1 MDGLCKKIWE
11 PMGMDFTQVFSE
23 HVLDTHQ
30 QTLFGETHP
39 VQRHGTGFK
48 KGVSGEGAKE
58 MCSPG
63 HHAPYMGIPA
73 KHGLNHPLS
82 CHPSPPRPQTNPGLA
97 LPHLVAAEGKMEKAM
112 APHSSTLAWKIPWA
126 EEPGGLQSMG
136 SRKVRHD

>member
-1 MDGLCKKIWE
+1 
-11 PMGMDFTQVFSE
+11 MDFTQVFSE

-73 KHGLNHPLS
+73 KHGLNHP
-82 CHPSPPRPQTNPGLA
+82 R
-97 LPHLVAAEGKMEKAM
+97 
-112 APHSSTLAWKIPWA
+112 
-126 EEPGGLQSMG
+126 
-136 SRKVRHD
+136 

>member
-1 MDGLCKKIWE
+1 MAFVKKIWE
-11 PMGMDFTQVFSE
+11 PTGVDFTQVFSE

-63 HHAPYMGIPA
+63 YHAPYMGIPE
-73 KHGLNHPLS
+73 KHGLNHL
-82 CHPSPPRPQTNPGLA
+82 R
-97 LPHLVAAEGKMEKAM
+97 
-112 APHSSTLAWKIPWA
+112 
-126 EEPGGLQSMG
+126 
-136 SRKVRHD
+136 

>member
-1 MDGLCKKIWE
+1 
-11 PMGMDFTQVFSE
+11 MGVDFTQVFSE

-82 CHPSPPRPQTNPGLA
+82 CHPYPPTPTAQTNPGLA
-97 LPHLVAAEGKMEKAM
+97 LPHLVAAEGKTEKAM

-136 SRKVRHD
+136 SQRVRHD

>member
-1 MDGLCKKIWE
+1 
-11 PMGMDFTQVFSE
+11 MDFTQVFSE

-112 APHSSTLAWKIPWA
+112 APHSSTLAWKIHGRRSLMGCSPW
-126 EEPGGLQSMG
+126 G
-136 SRKVRHD
+136 R